1 MGWFHQQL
9 GPLFI
14 VDGIP
19 SGGIDYLN
27 PNDIENI
34 SVLKDAA
41 SATFTAR
48 WKQIGHYH
56 HQKGTANAPATLS
69 YDMYVGMQEPVKYM
83 ALLNAEQY
91 ATLMNE
97 SRAAA
102 GLIADPR
109 WRTLRLLAGNQLARG
124 PLPAGTDGQPQR
136 AVQERWNQHVCEPLQ
151 PGRHHWRREGRFER
165 TTFRLG
171 NEQQAGERFRVGQ
184 TINFTHINRALGG
197 KRRIQHPCRARVEH
211 RSGDSSH
218 RPNGTY
224 AYSPFINSDI
234 ANPINKSTSPTAIG
248 RPTDSLATPGR
259 RQTCSHH

>member
-1 MGWFHQQL
+1 M
-9 GPLFI
+9 FI

-27 PNDIENI
+27 PNDIESI

-41 SATFTAR
+41 SAAIYGAR
-48 WKQIGHYH
+48 GRNGVVIITTK
-56 HQKGTANAPATLS
+56 KGTANAPATLS

-102 GLIADPR
+102 GLIADPA
-109 WRTLRLLAGNQLARG
+109 LAD
-124 PLPAGTDGQPQR
+124 PASLGEGTNWQEALFQR
-136 AVQERWNQHVCEPLQ
+136 APMASHSVQYRNGGTSMSASHFSQDGIIGGEK
-151 PGRHHWRREGRFER
+151 GRFER

-184 TINFTHINRALGG
+184 TINFTHINRSALAENDEFSTPLSG
-197 KRRIQHPCRARVEH
+197 AR
-211 RSGDSSH
+211 
-218 RPNGTY
+218 
-224 AYSPFINSDI
+224 
-234 ANPINKSTSPTAIG
+234 
-248 RPTDSLATPGR
+248 
-259 RQTCSHH
+259 